1 MGSGSLQANWKVIF
15 KFLKFLTFLTHL
27 PLIKEADK
35 LPPVT
40 TKTFLL
46 CLHHPLSSSGR
57 CCVKVCKEAPTPT
70 LSSARASRLSASRAF
85 CSSGR
90 MAPTTPH
97 ARTLLWGRHQPHPDC
112 SLKGMR
118 ALLTSPDS
126 AAACDLPPP
135 PSPRLSSLHVHNTP
149 TTHSLFSAP
158 LAATSWPFSFPL
170 SLHFAFELKSDVQRL
185 RMGGGRGRLP
195 GGKNNANTNK

>member
-1 MGSGSLQANWKVIF
+1 MPETGAGFPFTPGFVNLSQ
-15 KFLKFLTFLTHL
+15 L
-27 PLIKEADK
+27 PG
-35 LPPVT
+35 
-40 TKTFLL
+40 LL
-46 CLHHPLSSSGR
+46 ESVLSTRPAPLRLSSSGR

-126 AAACDLPPP
+126 AAARDLPPP

-158 LAATSWPFSFPL
+158 LAATSWPFSFP
-170 SLHFAFELKSDVQRL
+170 FLKIGEMRWF
-185 RMGGGRGRLP
+185 REGGC
-195 GGKNNANTNK
+195 